1 MLTQDIKIIN
11 DVRLLSLNAR
21 EVYEKLSKRL
31 SDQHARNVLKRLA
44 KHRMEIVTAIANEES
59 AKAQGDQ
66 FSEFVP
72 ESIRSENTVVSLDD
86 IDLVESIP
94 ALIARERREIVFLR
108 NEVKRIS
115 NYTLRY
121 RLSSFVATLQMDYD
135 QLQSLAAVP
144 KTVTKGDG
152 NE

>member
-1 MLTQDIKIIN
+1 MLTQDLKIIN

-21 EVYEKLSKRL
+21 EVYEDLSKRL
-31 SDQHARNVLKRLA
+31 SDQQARNVLKRLA
-44 KHRMEIVTAIANEES
+44 KNRMEIVKAIAKEES
-59 AKAQGDQ
+59 SKDQGDQ

-72 ESIRSENTVVSLDD
+72 ESIRSESTVVKRDD
-86 IDLVESIP
+86 NDPVDSIS
-94 ALIARERREIVFLR
+94 ALIVKERREIVYLR
-108 NEVKRIS
+108 NEVKRIK

-121 RLSSFVATLQMDYD
+121 RLSSFVATLQMDFD

-144 KTVTKGDG
+144 KTDKKGDG